1 MECSEKQDELQVEW
15 NFLKVG
21 AEWGDGDELSDIE
34 GEGAD
39 GDGGDVLGESGVDVG
54 SSFLHHSSVPVTPVS
69 AVVAQHAAIP
79 CQQQGELLLYGL
91 ILPLCVRSNNINS
104 YRRHYQSRPY
114 VIPIT

>member
-39 GDGGDVLGESGVDVG
+39 GDGGDVLEESGVDVG

-69 AVVAQHAAIP
+69 AVVRCMQRYRASSR
-79 CQQQGELLLYGL
+79 ENY
-91 ILPLCVRSNNINS
+91 S
-104 YRRHYQSRPY
+104 YMD
-114 VIPIT
+114 